1 MQMAVVAM
9 PPQLQD
15 RTPSASSIEVEDAVL
30 PTFAKNDNRLDI
42 SRRPDAEDDND
53 ESDDCIKVVA
63 RRPDAEDDDDK
74 SDDGIKVLSEPPRPP
89 QRRSSV
95 ADAAVQELG
104 YIEANSKLERVSKM
118 NEIDASSILVE
129 SKLGEGSFAMALKV
143 KVRNSGSNDSGDDNQ
158 QYYAMKCLNT
168 DTRSSDEDQVEK
180 ALEDLAVEGTS

>member
-1 MQMAVVAM
+1 MPIVAM

-15 RTPSASSIEVEDAVL
+15 RTPSASSIEVDEAVL
-30 PTFAKNDNRLDI
+30 PTFAKNDNRLGI
-42 SRRPDAEDDND
+42 
-53 ESDDCIKVVA
+53 A
-63 RRPDAEDDDDK
+63 RRPDADTDDDE
-74 SDDGIKVLSEPPRPP
+74 SDDGINVLSEPPRPP

-104 YIEANSKLERVSKM
+104 YIAANSKLERVSQMK
-118 NEIDASSILVE
+118 EVDASSILVE

-143 KVRNSGSNDSGDDNQ
+143 KVRNPGSNNSDDDNQ
-158 QYYAMKCLNT
+158 QYYAMKCLNS